1 MDTHRDPYDV
11 CCAELPKQTLSVAV
25 FYCERHLS
33 YTVATYLARE
43 DGREPQLLH
52 SEHLH
57 LGPFDGR
64 DVARKLA
71 ITYIDQLLP

>member
-1 MDTHRDPYDV
+1 MATHRDPYDV

-25 FYCERHLS
+25 FYCERHQS

-43 DGREPQLLH
+43 DGRQPQLLH

-64 DVARKLA
+64 DTARKLA
-71 ITYIDQLLP
+71 STYIDQLLP